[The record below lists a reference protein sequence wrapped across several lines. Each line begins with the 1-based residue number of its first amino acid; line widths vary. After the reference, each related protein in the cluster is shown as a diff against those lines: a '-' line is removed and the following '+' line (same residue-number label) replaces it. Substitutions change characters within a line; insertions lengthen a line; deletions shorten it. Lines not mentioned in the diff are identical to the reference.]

1 MWSKL
6 RYTSG
11 SQPGKAQLVKKM
23 PSEEE
28 KLAHRQKYETDVRK
42 RHLMQAWTSGR
53 PWLQYSST
61 KNEMTC
67 TICIEYVK
75 TSKLTEFENLKHK
88 YQFLAGCSNM
98 KISAVQNHEQ
108 SKLHLTSTSAKL
120 ASETTDTPARKA
132 LASLNESQREDLE
145 TKFRNAHAIA
155 KNNRPISD
163 YIWLC
168 ELDRANNILALV
180 DLIHSLPPTTVLN
193 ETSFNQMK
201 LIKTSRQHRMA
212 GPTLNDC
219 MVVRLESASVRE
231 FDPSPAVTR
240 WLVSLLNYKISPRPN
255 TVIQNQIHLIHY

>member
-6 RYTSG
+6 RYTRG
-11 SQPGKAQLVKKM
+11 SQPGKAQLVKKT

-42 RHLMQAWTSGR
+42 RHFMQAWTSGR

-67 TICIEYVK
+67 TICKEYVK

-145 TKFRNAHAIA
+145 TKFRNVHAIA

-168 ELDRANNILALV
+168 ELDRAKGLSVGQTYA
-180 DLIHSLPPTTVLN
+180 N
-193 ETSFNQMK
+193 ETAARDFLGEIAGIQQDK
-201 LIKTSRQHRMA
+201 LK
-212 GPTLNDC
+212 
-219 MVVRLESASVRE
+219 
-231 FDPSPAVTR
+231 
-240 WLVSLLNYKISPRPN
+240 
-255 TVIQNQIHLIHY
+255 